1 MARRLAGKIA
11 LVTGAGRGIGRAL
24 AVGLAAEG
32 ALVHV
37 TDLDAPDGLGGPAV
51 ACDISDRGA
60 VRSMFAG
67 IDRLDVL
74 VNCAGVTG
82 WIDLADPDESTWD
95 TVIDTNLKG
104 TFFCSTDAAALMRP
118 RGGGSIVNI
127 SSVVAARGL
136 DGLSAYG
143 ATKGGINAL
152 TIQLAAE
159 LGPQGIRVNAVA
171 PGATNTERNLADD
184 PDYAKVWA
192 PLIPLGRIAEPE
204 DIVGPVVFFAS
215 DESAHVTGQV
225 LYVDGGWTAAGTA
238 PPTYIERATD
248 NN

>member
-1 MARRLAGKIA
+1 VTGRLAGKSA

-37 TDLDAPDGLGGPAV
+37 TDLELPEAMGGLAF
-51 ACDISDRGA
+51 ATDISDRAA
-60 VRSMFAG
+60 VRSMFAQ

-82 WIDLADPDESTWD
+82 WLDVADPDEATWD

-104 TFFCSTDAAALMRP
+104 TFFCATDAAVLMRAG
-118 RGGGSIVNI
+118 GGGSIVNI
-127 SSVVAARGL
+127 SSVVAVRGL

-143 ATKGGINAL
+143 ATKGGLNAL

-159 LGPQGIRVNAVA
+159 LGLHGIRVNAVA
-171 PGATNTERNLADD
+171 PGATNTERNLEDD
-184 PDYAKVWA
+184 PDYAEHWA
-192 PLIPLGRIAEPE
+192 PLIPLRRIAEPE
-204 DIVGPVVFFAS
+204 DVVGPVVFFAS

-225 LYVDGGWTAAGTA
+225 LYVDGGWTAVG
-238 PPTYIERATD
+238 PFPRTYVERASD

>member
-24 AVGLAAEG
+24 AAGLAAEG

-37 TDLDAPDGLGGPAV
+37 TDLERPEARGGLAL
-51 ACDISDRGA
+51 ACDISNRAA
-60 VRSMFAG
+60 VRALFAE
-67 IDRLDVL
+67 IERLDVL
-74 VNCAGVTG
+74 VNCAGVTR
-82 WIDLADPDESTWD
+82 WIDVAEPDEATWD

-104 TFFCSTDAAALMRP
+104 TFFCSTEAAALMRP

-159 LGPQGIRVNAVA
+159 LGPHGIRVNAVA
-171 PGATNTERNLADD
+171 PGATNTERNLEDDAD
-184 PDYAKVWA
+184 YVEHWA
-192 PLIPLGRIAEPE
+192 PLIPLRRVAEPE
-204 DIVGPVVFFAS
+204 DVVGPVVFFAS

-225 LYVDGGWTAAGTA
+225 LYVDGGWTAVG
-238 PPTYIERATD
+238 PFPRTYIERATES
-248 NN
+248 